1 MLGSYSLKYPIEKPC
16 STISFSSEDA
26 FPNDSLSAEKLK
38 IYINVSDSKQ
48 NDENNVTVTG

>member
-38 IYINVSDSKQ
+38 IYINVSDSK
-48 NDENNVTVTG
+48 